1 MTVLPMFPLGSVLL
15 PGESLPLHIFEP
27 RYQELLRDCLATT
40 DPSFGV
46 VLIARGHEAGGGDI
60 RHDVATRAHIVAHR
74 DIGDGRFLVE
84 CVGGE
89 RIRVDAWLE
98 DDPYPRADVRPWPDH
113 PEDSVTEPEF
123 SELEDQI
130 TALYQLIGKLAE
142 AEGSIPPD
150 PPEFSDLPAGSG
162 ERLFTLAAQVP
173 MGQSD
178 RQDVLE
184 ALGASDRLQVLTD
197 AIESVS
203 DIVRFRL
210 Q

>member
-1 MTVLPMFPLGSVLL
+1 M
-15 PGESLPLHIFEP
+15 
-27 RYQELLRDCLATT
+27 
-40 DPSFGV
+40 
-46 VLIARGHEAGGGDI
+46 
-60 RHDVATRAHIVAHR
+60 
-74 DIGDGRFLVE
+74 E

-123 SELEDQI
+123 SELRDQI

-150 PPEFSDLPAGSG
+150 QPEFSDLPAGSG